1 MVALL
6 REQVRAC
13 SLYTSSTLEEKHCCG
28 YYSREGDRWKFEKQI
43 KNRTL
48 YTWRLFLLIR
58 PFQYISNWLKVFEH
72 LPSLISQSICSNN
85 FFKFCYI
92 INFSVDY
99 TNLHLNSANTSLLI
113 IASTPSTLKLLIKS
127 HPSSRLQFFF
137 WCSFSIKWPWLQR
150 RRNKTNTILHDRYY
164 LQNCKVITFEKLQ
177 VIQNVKNVMFQVMFI
192 FSDWTLM
199 KKIIVSFTHLNCW
212 GKQIFGRMRP
222 EGMSNLLLP
231 TTWWQQLG
239 VSFEWGSA
247 WVKMP
252 RINSFLR
259 NMNSINLNIFL
270 SHGEI

>member
-113 IASTPSTLKLLIKS
+113 IAGTPSTLKLLIKS
-127 HPSSRLQFFF
+127 HPSSRLQFF
-137 WCSFSIKWPWLQR
+137 SDVVLVSNDHGYKGEEIKLIPYYMIDIIY
-150 RRNKTNTILHDRYY
+150 KTVKSSDLK
-164 LQNCKVITFEKLQ
+164 NCK
-177 VIQNVKNVMFQVMFI
+177 
-192 FSDWTLM
+192 SY
-199 KKIIVSFTHLNCW
+199 
-212 GKQIFGRMRP
+212 
-222 EGMSNLLLP
+222 
-231 TTWWQQLG
+231 
-239 VSFEWGSA
+239 
-247 WVKMP
+247 KMWKT
-252 RINSFLR
+252 
-259 NMNSINLNIFL
+259 
-270 SHGEI
+270 